1 MNYDAASRLEEL
13 ATELEG
19 STPPEIRSLNFEYNP
34 AGQIT
39 ERTDTGGS
47 FAFAGHTDQTSIY
60 DHNAL
65 NQIID
70 ITESGAVTRTLTP
83 QWTDGNLTS
92 DGERSFG
99 YDPFNRLASVT
110 GGGQSDVDLGYDPLG
125 RLAELDVTGGLV
137 TRFQYDG
144 AAMIAET
151 DGAGDVM
158 RRYVHGPGM
167 DAPLV
172 RYDYDGAGALEGRRW
187 LLADERGS
195 IYAHADEAG
204 AIIQINTYDE
214 YGRPGDSNQGRFGYT
229 GQIWLAE
236 AGLYHYKARAY
247 HAELGVF
254 MQSDPIGHS
263 GGINLYAYVGGDPVN
278 FTDPWG
284 LVAEPGTCDENGCTA
299 EVPKQR
305 RVSSFWFSG
314 FCHAGGCANFAN
326 VFTLAPRARWL
337 KRQRRP

>member
-1 MNYDAASRLEEL
+1 
-13 ATELEG
+13 
-19 STPPEIRSLNFEYNP
+19 
-34 AGQIT
+34 
-39 ERTDTGGS
+39 
-47 FAFAGHTDQTSIY
+47 
-60 DHNAL
+60 
-65 NQIID
+65 
-70 ITESGAVTRTLTP
+70 
-83 QWTDGNLTS
+83 
-92 DGERSFG
+92 
-99 YDPFNRLASVT
+99 
-110 GGGQSDVDLGYDPLG
+110 
-125 RLAELDVTGGLV
+125 
-137 TRFQYDG
+137 
-144 AAMIAET
+144 
-151 DGAGDVM
+151 M

-284 LVAEPGTCDENGCTA
+284 LVAEPGTCDENGCTT